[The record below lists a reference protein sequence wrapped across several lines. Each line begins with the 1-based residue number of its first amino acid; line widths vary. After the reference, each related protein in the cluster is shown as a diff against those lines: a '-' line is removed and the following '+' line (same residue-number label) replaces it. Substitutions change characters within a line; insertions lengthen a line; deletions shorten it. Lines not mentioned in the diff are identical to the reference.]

1 MKHGDMRA
9 DDERTLRHERCGT
22 GRGRALATAVA
33 LCVAGVLASGAHGS
47 AEGSFSVRAVPVMTS
62 DQFRVAGEV
71 VARTESELTVVTRLS
86 EVRTIQVTDDT
97 AITKG
102 GATLRLPDVM
112 VGDKID
118 VTVARGGEGRLRAV
132 TVTVR
137 TGFE

>member
-1 MKHGDMRA
+1 MKNGYVNKREDAAVARWAGAAVVGLVGALGGMTMHAETVRA
-9 DDERTLRHERCGT
+9 DAT
-22 GRGRALATAVA
+22 GV
-33 LCVAGVLASGAHGS
+33 
-47 AEGSFSVRAVPVMTS
+47 SVVPVMTS
-62 DQFRVAGEV
+62 DQFLVAGEV

-86 EVRTIQVTDDT
+86 EVRTLQVSEDT

-112 VGDKID
+112 VGDKVN
-118 VTVARGGEGRLRAV
+118 VTVSRGGEGRLRAV